1 MRLASIAP
9 PPLLS
14 VSNLSKTFAST
25 DWLGRERYQVKAVD
39 DVSFDIRPGETL
51 GLVGES
57 GSGKSTTG
65 RLILRLETPSAGRVL
80 FKGKDLAMAGHA
92 EMKAVRRNM
101 QVVFQNP
108 YGSLNPRMTAG
119 DLVAEPFRIH
129 GMPAAEYR
137 DRVAELFRLVGLDPV
152 YRSRYPHAFSGGQR
166 QRLCI
171 ARALALRPEF
181 IVADE
186 PITALDL
193 SIQAQI
199 VNLFQELQEQF
210 HLAYLFITHDL
221 GMVRFLSHRV
231 AVMLKGR
238 IVEIGSVDQVF
249 RDPRHPYTQALLSAM
264 PVPNPALERRRK
276 RLRFDVDSYRPNEAR
291 LTPVEDGHLVELST

>member
-1 MRLASIAP
+1 MRLTRIAP

-14 VSNLSKTFAST
+14 VSNLTKTFSST

-65 RLILRLETPSAGRVL
+65 RLILRLETPSGGRVL

-137 DRVAELFRLVGLDPV
+137 DRVVELFLLVGLDPV

-238 IVEIGSVDQVF
+238 IVEIGSVDQIF

-264 PVPNPALERRRK
+264 PVPNPALERSRK